1 MKIWALKI
9 SKLGIKL
16 MEAFMEHELTN
27 VLVISSM
34 IYICISHLLKRLT
47 DGDWSQWIFGDWRQ
61 WKSTI
66 HQIVNHQI
74 VTYTDWRSS
83 GYLSNYFTKIY
94 THSWSIFD
102 VMSALVTVLSIQ
114 TEIRETPIK
123 QAEKLKSRKMKNDEG
138 WRMNEEG
145 WGMNDEG
152 WWFQALEGFW
162 WWMNRQTDIC
172 DCRVGFTT
180 EKRHL
185 YHIWLIM
192 FCKSCS
198 LVSMSY
204 VEYVVMKCYNDSG
217 GGGV

>member
-1 MKIWALKI
+1 MFLRGKRNFQISWSQFFLGHPVLPSILLHSCCMSIWPK
-9 SKLGIKL
+9 S
-16 MEAFMEHELTN
+16 AFF
-27 VLVISSM
+27 
-34 IYICISHLLKRLT
+34 SHLLKRLT

-152 WWFQALEGFW
+152 LWFQAVEGFW
-162 WWMNRQTDIC
+162 WWTNRRTGIC
-172 DCRVGFTT
+172 DCRVAFTT

-185 YHIWLIM
+185 YLIA
-192 FCKSCS
+192 
-198 LVSMSY
+198 LINY
-204 VEYVVMKCYNDSG
+204 VL
-217 GGGV
+217 